1 VLYPIGEDG
10 IMHWSAMAV
19 LLLLGSAQHAAA
31 ADLKPDTVAAFD
43 RYIRET
49 EQRLNARKAFL
60 WSDESPARAQ
70 RVRQGEVVVEPTG
83 AKPLTEV
90 AGGLIHDWVGAVF
103 VPRATLAATLEHV
116 EDYDHARTFHR
127 EVMDSHIL
135 AHSGNDFRVYMRL
148 LKKKVITVV
157 LDTEHDIHYFPIDA
171 THCRSQS
178 RTTRITEVDN
188 PGKPDERELPP
199 GTGHGFLWRLDTY
212 WRFEER
218 DGGTWIECEA
228 ISLTRDIP
236 TGLGWLIEPIIRS
249 LPRES
254 LENTLRETAAAL
266 AR

>member
-1 VLYPIGEDG
+1 
-10 IMHWSAMAV
+10 MFMNQSAMAV
-19 LLLLGSAQHAAA
+19 LLLFGGALHVAA
-31 ADLKPDTVAAFD
+31 ADLKPATVEAFD

-60 WSDESPARAQ
+60 WADESPVRAQ

-83 AKPLTEV
+83 AKALTEV

-103 VPRATLAATLEHV
+103 IPGVTLASTLEHV
-116 EDYDHARTFHR
+116 EDYDRARTFHR

-157 LDTEHDIHYFPIDA
+157 LDTEHDIHYFPIDV

-178 RTTRITEVDN
+178 RTTKIAEVDN

-199 GTGHGFLWRLDTY
+199 GMGHGFLWRLDTY

-218 DGGTWIECEA
+218 DGGTWIECQA

-266 AR
+266 GK